1 MNPTI
6 SLVTE
11 VEVATKVADADGV
24 VVAKTM
30 EETGL
35 MDRWWWWRRAG
46 QWNWTSCKWTWCL
59 KKEVVGEL
67 LRSR

>member
-11 VEVATKVADADGV
+11 VEVVTE
-24 VVAKTM
+24 VVAVAREIM

-35 MDRWWWWRRAG
+35 MDHR
-46 QWNWTSCKWTWCL
+46 
-59 KKEVVGEL
+59 
-67 LRSR
+67 